1 MLRFFIPLE
10 DIHTKHLHLRGQS
23 ARQVARVLR
32 LKAGVE
38 CVILDN
44 RGNEYL
50 VSLEEISP
58 ALCSARILEM
68 RVAEE
73 PEVKLLMLLCLTQ
86 REKFEWML
94 QKCTE
99 VGAAGFLPVIS
110 QLALMQDELEVRN
123 KYERWEGII
132 REAAE
137 QSGRGAIPKLHLSL
151 RLEAAVQKAIDE
163 FPLRLIPWE
172 GEKRVNLK
180 QALNGQENQQVAV
193 LIGPEGGF
201 AEDEVRLAV
210 STGFQS
216 VTLGRRILRMET
228 AAVVSAALIMHELGR
243 PN

>member
-50 VSLEEISP
+50 VSLEEIRP

-137 QSGRGAIPKLHLSL
+137 QSGRGAIPKLHL
-151 RLEAAVQKAIDE
+151 K
-163 FPLRLIPWE
+163 FT
-172 GEKRVNLK
+172 LK
-180 QALNGQENQQVAV
+180 SG
-193 LIGPEGGF
+193 
-201 AEDEVRLAV
+201 
-210 STGFQS
+210 
-216 VTLGRRILRMET
+216 
-228 AAVVSAALIMHELGR
+228 H
-243 PN
+243 